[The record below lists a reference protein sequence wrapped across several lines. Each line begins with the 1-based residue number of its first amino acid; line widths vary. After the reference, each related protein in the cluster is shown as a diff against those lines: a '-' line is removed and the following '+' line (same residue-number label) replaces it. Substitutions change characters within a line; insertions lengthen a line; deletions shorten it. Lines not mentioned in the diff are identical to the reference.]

1 MSYLLF
7 LILLFGSNL
16 KGEAKE
22 DTLSKGER
30 KRVLR
35 VGQDY
40 GTDKGTLE
48 LPASWHTD
56 FIKRDTIWL
65 KVGGAFRLNNVYAH
79 YEGQTFP
86 LGTFLRNEWTWDT
99 WRLNVDA
106 YSEGIQLSFEYRFY
120 PTFNTHFLKYGWL
133 GYRFNEKTN
142 FKMGVTQVPFG
153 IQSSLDNRRFR
164 RKCIGYRKRVR
175 FQTAY
180 IGSQSHRFRSGLEHT
195 IEHKYWLL
203 FLKKS
208 LYEIEHD
215 AGDARRDDYN
225 CEILCDL

>member
-1 MSYLLF
+1 MPYLLF

-16 KGEAKE
+16 KAE
-22 DTLSKGER
+22 SKR
-30 KRVLR
+30 DSSRHSKSRQLV
-35 VGQDY
+35 VIGQDY

-48 LPASWHTD
+48 LPVTNRTEFLH
-56 FIKRDTIWL
+56 RDTTWL
-65 KVGGAFRLNNVYAH
+65 KVGGAFRLNTVYAH

-106 YSEGIQLSFEYRFY
+106 YSDGIQLSFEYRFY

-164 RKCIGYRKRVR
+164 RKCIGYRQGFR

-180 IGSQSHRFRSGLEHT
+180 FGSQSHRFRSGLEHT

-203 FLKKS
+203 FLEKS
-208 LYEIEHD
+208 LYEIEPVLT
-215 AGDARRDDYN
+215 AVRA
-225 CEILCDL
+225 